1 MKKNKFTLEDSR
13 SRLLVLSGIISLLF
27 ILVLLHLLWVQVISG
42 TELGKQATL
51 QITDKAKRNTPRGR
65 IVDRN
70 GEELA
75 VSIMV
80 HSLYAN
86 PQEMNENPTPNAKAQ
101 TRDVAR
107 IAAQM
112 LAPVLQI
119 KEDSLYEDFTLQGQF
134 VWIKRMLEPKDYEQ
148 VQKIIKENK
157 LTGLHFITE
166 SKRYYT
172 KKSMA
177 AQVLGFVGTDD
188 SGLSGLELA
197 LDSVLK
203 GAETRQTKKVDAMGR
218 AVADANTDLEETREK
233 SMLSTVYLTIDSKMQ
248 FVIEDALDDAMKRT
262 HAEGAAVLIMD
273 PHTGAILAMGS
284 RPTFDPNHFGDYP
297 AKSWLN
303 RAISIIYEPGS
314 VFKPIVGTMGLSEG
328 VITPDTPVNDTGSI
342 RIADRTISNW
352 DGSGMGLVKFEDV
365 IKFSINTGMVQ
376 LGMKLGAQKEIDWA
390 KKYGFGKATGIEL
403 PSEED
408 GILYDPKNMYEPD
421 IATLAIGQGIAVTPL
436 QELRAICAIANG
448 GELLQPYIIDRIV
461 APNGEVIRKGKK
473 HTVRQVITPDVA
485 AQMRGMMEKVVSEG
499 GGKTA
504 RIQGYRIA
512 GKTGTA
518 QKISEYGGYASGQYI
533 ASFVGF
539 VPADNPQYAML
550 VMLDNPRGAFYG
562 SQVSAP
568 IFRDTLQQI
577 LVAKGIQPSSSE
589 GLPSFD
595 AHMQPGQKNEAP
607 KATPALTAK
616 EDGWLLPDFTGLD
629 ARAIAA
635 ILQEGGLKLE
645 PYGAGKAYQQ
655 SPPEGTVVKRGS
667 KVEIW
672 FR

>member
-1 MKKNKFTLEDSR
+1 
-13 SRLLVLSGIISLLF
+13 
-27 ILVLLHLLWVQVISG
+27 
-42 TELGKQATL
+42 
-51 QITDKAKRNTPRGR
+51 
-65 IVDRN
+65 
-70 GEELA
+70 
-75 VSIMV
+75 
-80 HSLYAN
+80 
-86 PQEMNENPTPNAKAQ
+86 
-101 TRDVAR
+101 
-107 IAAQM
+107 
-112 LAPVLQI
+112 
-119 KEDSLYEDFTLQGQF
+119 
-134 VWIKRMLEPKDYEQ
+134 MLEPRDYEQ
-148 VQKIIKENK
+148 VVKIIKENK
-157 LTGLHFITE
+157 LPGLHFIAE

-197 LDSVLK
+197 LDSILK
-203 GAETRQTKKVDAMGR
+203 GAETRQTKMVDAMGR
-218 AVADANTDLEETREK
+218 TIADRDTDLEENREK
-233 SMLSTVYLTIDSKMQ
+233 TMVATVYLTIDSKMQ

-262 HAEGAAVLIMD
+262 NAAAAAVLIMD

-284 RPTFDPNHFGDYP
+284 RPTFDPNDFGKYP
-297 AKSWLN
+297 AVNWLN

-328 VITPDTPVNDTGSI
+328 LVTPDTPINDTGSI
-342 RIADRTISNW
+342 RIADRVISNW
-352 DGSGMGLVKFEDV
+352 DDTGMGLCKFEDV
-365 IKFSINTGMVQ
+365 IKYSINTGMVQ

-390 KKYGFGKATGIEL
+390 KKYGFGTATGIEL

-448 GELLQPYIIDRIV
+448 GELLKPYIIDRIV

-473 HTVRQVITPDVA
+473 QVVRNVITPEVA

-504 RIQGYRIA
+504 RIKGYRIA

-518 QKISEYGGYASGQYI
+518 QKIAEQGGYAAGKYI

-539 VPADNPQYAML
+539 VPADKPQYAML
-550 VMLDNPRGAFYG
+550 VMLDTPRGAFYG

-577 LVAKGIQPSSSE
+577 LVAKGIQPSNSE
-589 GLPSFD
+589 GLPSFE
-595 AHMQPGQKNEAP
+595 AHMKPGQKEKP
-607 KATPALTAK
+607 TKALPSLK
-616 EDGWLLPDFTGLD
+616 QKGKNWIVPDFSGFD
-629 ARAIAA
+629 ARAITGE
-635 ILQEGGLKLE
+635 LQKGNLVLE
-645 PYGAGKAYQQ
+645 PYGSGKAWKQR
-655 SPPEGTVVKRGS
+655 PAGGTEVEPGS
-667 KVEIW
+667 KIEIW
-672 FR
+672 FQ

>member
-1 MKKNKFTLEDSR
+1 MKKIKFTLNDSR
-13 SRLLVLSGIISLLF
+13 NRLLLLGGL
-27 ILVLLHLLWVQVISG
+27 ILLMFFAVAVKLLWIQIVSG
-42 TELGKQATL
+42 TELGKRATV
-51 QITDKAKRNTPRGR
+51 QVTDKIKRHTPRGR

-80 HSLYAN
+80 HSLYVN
-86 PQEMNENPTPNAKAQ
+86 PDEMNKSAKPGKKE
-101 TRDVAR
+101 TEYRDIPR
-107 IAAQM
+107 IAAQK
-112 LAPVLQI
+112 LAPVLNI
-119 KEDSLYEDFTLQGQF
+119 SEKALYDDFTLKGQF
-134 VWIKRMLEPKDYEQ
+134 VWVKRMLEPRDYEQ
-148 VQKIIKENK
+148 VVKIIKENK
-157 LTGLHFITE
+157 LPGLHFIAE

-197 LDSVLK
+197 LDSILK
-203 GAETRQTKKVDAMGR
+203 GAETRQTKMVDAMGR
-218 AVADANTDLEETREK
+218 TIADRDTDLEENREK
-233 SMLSTVYLTIDSKMQ
+233 TMVATVYLTIDSKMQ

-262 HAEGAAVLIMD
+262 NAAAAAVLIMD
-273 PHTGAILAMGS
+273 PHT
-284 RPTFDPNHFGDYP
+284 FGKYP
-297 AKSWLN
+297 AVNWLN

-328 VITPDTPVNDTGSI
+328 LVTPDTPINDTGSI
-342 RIADRTISNW
+342 RIADRVISNW
-352 DGSGMGLVKFEDV
+352 DDTGMGLCKFEDV
-365 IKFSINTGMVQ
+365 IKYSINTGMVQ

-390 KKYGFGKATGIEL
+390 KKYGFGTATGIEL

-448 GELLQPYIIDRIV
+448 GELLKPYIIDRIV

-473 HTVRQVITPDVA
+473 QVVRNVITPEVA

-504 RIQGYRIA
+504 RIKGYRIA

-518 QKISEYGGYASGQYI
+518 QKIAEQGGYAAGKYI

-539 VPADNPQYAML
+539 VPADKPQYAML
-550 VMLDNPRGAFYG
+550 VMLDTPRGAFYG

-577 LVAKGIQPSSSE
+577 LVAKGIQPSNSE
-589 GLPSFD
+589 GLPSFE
-595 AHMQPGQKNEAP
+595 AHMKPGQKEKPAKALPSLKP
-607 KATPALTAK
+607 KGK
-616 EDGWLLPDFTGLD
+616 NWIVPDFSGFD
-629 ARAIAA
+629 ARAITGE
-635 ILQEGGLKLE
+635 LQKGSMVLE
-645 PYGAGKAYQQ
+645 PYGSGKAYKQR
-655 SPPEGTVVKRGS
+655 PAGGTEVEPGS
-667 KVEIW
+667 KIEIW
-672 FR
+672 FQ